1 MSGSYREVRD
11 IVKTVVCSKVRF
23 ISSCSIY
30 RLAVLPFTE
39 ETIDDISLATRLI
52 VPLLFLSLVPSPT
65 PPLIRLPFL
74 LLFFD
79 CLCFLIF
86 FVLGW
91 CLCSFSSS
99 RLCAS
104 FNYKSVA
111 GGICQPFHCS
121 GWKVVAVAESKTW
134 ATSWI
139 TLDKSRSSYSKAP
152 GNITMK

>member
-1 MSGSYREVRD
+1 MSGSHRKVRD

-23 ISSCSIY
+23 ICSCSIN
-30 RLAVLPFTE
+30 RLAVLPFTD

-52 VPLLFLSLVPSPT
+52 VPLLFLSLFPSPT
-65 PPLIRLPFL
+65 PPLICLPCL

-79 CLCFLIF
+79 FLCFLIF

-104 FNYKSVA
+104 FNYR
-111 GGICQPFHCS
+111 CRRRDLPT
-121 GWKVVAVAESKTW
+121 AVFIVLDEKLLQSLNPKREPLHESH
-134 ATSWI
+134 
-139 TLDKSRSSYSKAP
+139 
-152 GNITMK
+152 